1 MANRIGNSAAFS
13 PGDDE
18 VTQPA
23 PERTQLRMGLRRR
36 FTLGLSV
43 VVLGTCALGLFAL
56 YIQTAIRDEFSML
69 EKDII
74 PRVLSIL
81 ETKVSVASLLTEV
94 DEFVS
99 TNDWA
104 QRQDALEDIER
115 IRGNMAEHRVHMT
128 DIGDEESRAAQ
139 EMEDRAASI
148 ISLAEQVL
156 EETRAGAPR
165 EGTKSLRRQ
174 MHSEMNELEVVLDE
188 HVSVHM
194 SELAGAGE
202 RVDGAQRAGI
212 VAILAALII
221 AVALFLGVGSHTARS
236 IIEPIRLLSE
246 AAESI
251 RQGDLEVAVEVN
263 SGDEMGVLADAF
275 NRMVEFLRDLLGRIT
290 ATAQHLVSSSEELAA
305 TTGQMRAVVQQ
316 IAEAAGHTAHGA
328 EIQARRAEGAAA
340 AASQLASATHRI
352 AENAEQTNAA
362 SIEVQVAVEDS
373 AKLVASLGERLREID
388 RFVALVEKIAD
399 QTNLLALN
407 ASIEAAR
414 AGEHGVGFAV
424 VADEVRR
431 LALHSAGSAGE
442 IAALSRAITR
452 QLEEVLAGMGNV
464 QGGAA
469 DVVGLAKE
477 TAAETEE
484 QRIASKEMVKA
495 VNEMAAVAEQS
506 ASNSEEIAAMVEEQ
520 VASIDQVA
528 ASARV
533 LAEQVASLR
542 KPLPGGESIT

>member
-23 PERTQLRMGLRRR
+23 PERTRLRMGLRRR

-43 VVLGTCALGLFAL
+43 VVLGTCALGLFSL
-56 YIQTAIRDEFSML
+56 YIQTAIRSEFSML
-69 EKDII
+69 EEDII
-74 PRVLSIL
+74 PHVLCIL
-81 ETKVSVASLLTEV
+81 ETKVAVASLLTEV

-99 TNDWA
+99 TDDWA

-115 IRGNMAEHRVHMT
+115 FRGSIAEHTVHMT
-128 DIGDEESRAAQ
+128 RMGDEEGRAAQ
-139 EMEDRAASI
+139 GIEDRAASI
-148 ISLAEQVL
+148 IGLAEQVL
-156 EETRAGAPR
+156 EDTRAGVPR

-174 MHSEMNELEVVLDE
+174 MKSEMNELEVVLDE
-188 HVSVHM
+188 HVSVYM

-202 RVDGAQRAGI
+202 RVEEAQRAGI

-221 AVALFLGVGSHTARS
+221 AVALFLGVGSSTARS
-236 IIEPIRLLSE
+236 VVEPIRLLSE

-251 RQGDLEVAVEVN
+251 RQGDLEVAVDVK

-275 NRMVEFLRDLLGRIT
+275 NRMVEFLRDLLGRIA
-290 ATAQHLVSSSEELAA
+290 ATAQHLASSSEELAA
-305 TTGQMRAVVQQ
+305 TTEQMRAAVGQ

-328 EIQARRAEGAAA
+328 EIQARRAEGAAE

-362 SIEVQVAVEDS
+362 SIEVQVAVEGS
-373 AKLVASLGERLREID
+373 AKLVASLGDRLTEID
-388 RFVALVEKIAD
+388 RVVALVEKIAD

-431 LALHSAGSAGE
+431 LAQHSAGSAGE
-442 IAALSRAITR
+442 IAELSRAITR

-464 QGGAA
+464 RAGA
-469 DVVGLAKE
+469 DHMVGLAKE

-484 QRIASKEMVKA
+484 QRTASKEMVKA
-495 VNEMAAVAEQS
+495 VNAMAAVAEQS
-506 ASNSEEIAAMVEEQ
+506 ASSSEEIAAMVEQQ

-528 ASARV
+528 TSAQA
-533 LAEQVASLR
+533 LAAEVASLR
-542 KPLPGGESIT
+542 RPLPGGESLP

>member
-1 MANRIGNSAAFS
+1 MANRIGNSAALS

-23 PERTQLRMGLRRR
+23 PERTRLKMGLRRR

-43 VVLGTCALGLFAL
+43 VVLGTCALGLFSL

-69 EKDII
+69 EEDII
-74 PRVLSIL
+74 PRVLCIL
-81 ETKVSVASLLTEV
+81 ETKVAVASLLTEV

-115 IRGNMAEHRVHMT
+115 FRGNIAEHTAHMT
-128 DIGDEESRAAQ
+128 HMGDEEGRAAQ
-139 EMEDRAASI
+139 EIEDRAASI
-148 ISLAEQVL
+148 IGLAEQVL

-174 MHSEMNELEVVLDE
+174 MKSEMNELEVVLDE
-188 HVSVHM
+188 HASVYM

-202 RVDGAQRAGI
+202 RVDEAQRVGI

-221 AVALFLGVGSHTARS
+221 AVALFLGVGSYTARS
-236 IIEPIRLLSE
+236 VVEPIRLLSE

-275 NRMVEFLRDLLGRIT
+275 NRMVEFLRDLLRRIA
-290 ATAQHLVSSSEELAA
+290 ATAQHLASSSEELAA
-305 TTGQMRAVVQQ
+305 TTEQMRAAVGQ

-328 EIQARRAEGAAA
+328 EIQARRAEGAAE

-362 SIEVQVAVEDS
+362 SIEVQVAVEGS
-373 AKLVASLGERLREID
+373 AKLVASLGDRLSEID
-388 RFVALVEKIAD
+388 RVVALVEKIAD

-431 LALHSAGSAGE
+431 LAQHSAGSAGE
-442 IAALSRAITR
+442 IAELSRAITR

-464 QGGAA
+464 GAGA
-469 DVVGLAKE
+469 DQTVGLAKE
-477 TAAETEE
+477 TAADTEE

-495 VNEMAAVAEQS
+495 VNAMAAMAEQS
-506 ASNSEEIAAMVEEQ
+506 ASSSEEIAAMVEEQ

-528 ASARV
+528 ASARE
-533 LAEQVASLR
+533 LAEQVAILR
-542 KPLPGGESIT
+542 RPLPGGESIT